1 MSSVTLAVVVH
12 GKVFEDYAVRM
23 LASAQEHFRPADD
36 VQLIWLHG
44 EDGTWPHQ
52 SACRHRILCD
62 NAHLY
67 RGDHLY
73 LIDADMR
80 FEAGVGPE
88 ILSDGIVVTT
98 HPGHPDP
105 GQADAPWE
113 QNTASTAYVPSNRR
127 LQYHP
132 GAFVGAPR
140 ETMLELADA
149 IAARYEIDAQGGYIA
164 RWYDESYLNA
174 SLAHRMRPKLV
185 LPGDYCYWDYWG
197 DSGGPG
203 GNLTRK
209 IVHLDKTT
217 EEFAWR
223 DAQVA

>member
-44 EDGTWPHQ
+44 ENGKWPHQ
-52 SACRHRILCD
+52 SASRYRILCE
-62 NAHLY
+62 NARLF
-67 RGDHLY
+67 RGEHLY

-80 FEAGVGPE
+80 FEATVGPE

-113 QNTASTAYVPSNRR
+113 KNTDSRAYTPPEQRR
-127 LQYHP
+127 QYHP
-132 GAFVGAPR
+132 GAFVGGRR
-140 ETMLELADA
+140 EEFLALCRW
-149 IAARYEIDAQGGYIA
+149 IAAAVEEDTSQDIFPQ
-164 RWYDESYLNA
+164 WYDEAYLNRY
-174 SLAHRMRPKLV
+174 LATRMPDKV

-197 DSGGPG
+197 DSGGPNG
-203 GNLTRK
+203 AFTRK

-217 EEFAWR
+217 EEFEWR
-223 DAQVA
+223 DGQGA